1 MWDVDEPKKGCVENS
16 PMYCCSAMA
25 AILKHPA
32 GASDM
37 AHGTG

>member
-1 MWDVDEPKKGCVENS
+1 MWDVDEPKNRDVWKIPPCI
-16 PMYCCSAMA
+16 SAVA
-25 AILKHPA
+25 ASLKHPA